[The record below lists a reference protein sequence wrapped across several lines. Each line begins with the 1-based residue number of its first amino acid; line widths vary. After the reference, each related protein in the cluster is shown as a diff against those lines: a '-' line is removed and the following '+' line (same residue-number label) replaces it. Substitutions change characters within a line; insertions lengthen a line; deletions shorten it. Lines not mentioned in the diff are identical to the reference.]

1 MRFVKFTLVGLIG
14 VTLTFMSLGFFH
26 TSFQYENTIEV
37 AASVEQSY
45 KTFTNDSLNAEWLPG
60 FIGVEVLSGAPLV
73 PGSRFLITFEQDGER
88 MSMVEVLREV
98 KENEKFIV
106 DMETEIFTGK
116 VGVANAAG
124 VSTTSAI
131 LLTCLKLSIELFV
144 IRVCSPTLT
153 SLSYLLP
160 TGRMI
165 KSYMLLINTPSHT
178 QRILPC

>member
-88 MSMVEVLREV
+88 VSMVEVLREV

-106 DMETEIFTGK
+106 DMETEVFKGK
-116 VGVANAAG
+116 VAVYFEGDTQK
-124 VSTTSAI
+124 STVKVYT
-131 LLTCLKLSIELFV
+131 TIEGSTLFY
-144 IRVCSPTLT
+144 RSMF
-153 SLSYLLP
+153 YLLK
-160 TGRMI
+160 GSLQ
-165 KSYMLLINTPSHT
+165 KQSQLNYDLLKELIESN
-178 QRILPC
+178 